1 MGCETPA
8 CTCRNNLLTSQSSNI
23 PFHVSSHLIS
33 PHLFQSHLVSS
44 RLMFSYLLY
53 LFVPLICF
61 TSPRISSHVVSSL
74 LSSSRLIWSRLILF
88 QFINSSHRIS
98 SFLIVSTFSALCL
111 RIFAILLFTAALL
124 SASRLSQPIPVLSP
138 GYYGWRA
145 QRLRAKAFSNAVNAV
160 LLYSCSCHFLPLEV
174 GCWQMF
180 CCSSF
185 SRAICQKVEAIKSK
199 VPWA

>member
-1 MGCETPA
+1 M
-8 CTCRNNLLTSQSSNI
+8 
-23 PFHVSSHLIS
+23 SSHLS
-33 PHLFQSHLVSS
+33 FPLLVSS
-44 RLMFSYLLY
+44 EVVSFCFSSSTLLMAYLL
-53 LFVPLICF
+53 
-61 TSPRISSHVVSSL
+61 
-74 LSSSRLIWSRLILF
+74 
-88 QFINSSHRIS
+88 
-98 SFLIVSTFSALCL
+98 FLIVSTFSALCL

-199 VPWA
+199 VP